1 MGLLADIDFFY
12 CVSFLPFCIIR
23 INKDKWRQ
31 ATTQKNRAVPKSL
44 KSRTKFKLTN
54 MKTLA
59 FVSGALF
66 CSLTVLGIL
75 FKIQH
80 WPGASVLLVLGLG
93 IFSLLF
99 IPSITKYLYSK
110 AN

>member
-1 MGLLADIDFFY
+1 MHYVEKI
-12 CVSFLPFCIIR
+12 
-23 INKDKWRQ
+23 K
-31 ATTQKNRAVPKSL
+31 KSGDQRPL
-44 KSRTKFKLTN
+44 KKRGNTEKAKRVGQLKFKN

-66 CSLTVLGIL
+66 GSLTVLGIL

-80 WPGASVLLVLGLG
+80 WPGASVILALGLG

-99 IPSITKYLYSK
+99 VPSVTKYLYGK
-110 AN
+110 TK